1 VRASSAADE
10 AARRALQAGA
20 EDALTG
26 MLRHGR
32 AARGG
37 STGDPPRRGR
47 AHGLANDEHHAPMG
61 TAVSSATH
69 TTSTMRSIV
78 LGGGHR
84 DTNWNGNIFFVEEK
98 FTKKSKSKESTRPGP
113 SASSSLC

>member
-78 LGGGHR
+78 LGGSHPG

-98 FTKKSKSKESTRPGP
+98 FTKKSKSKESTRP